1 MVAGLGCLAAM
12 QVALAS
18 VTTPALYP
26 FFSLLYGAY
35 IPLFFLPWNTLIAS
49 ETRARDR
56 GAKLAGISL
65 EFRVPTVGAPFVG
78 GLVAA
83 TWGFPAL
90 LLPDAAGLGIA
101 ALFPAVTR
109 RPPERV

>member
-56 GAKLAGISL
+56 GAKLAGVSPP
-65 EFRVPTVGAPFVG
+65 FSGATGGGPFGG
-78 GLVAA
+78 GLRAA
-83 TWGFPAL
+83 RLGFPAR
-90 LLPDAAGLGIA
+90 LPTGPRA
-101 ALFPAVTR
+101 PAT
-109 RPPERV
+109 